1 MARGHILRTGIT
13 RPAPPVTATLVSR
26 GGMQS
31 VKAASRWLPTPASQ
45 QHAAALRQEA
55 ARLAKE
61 LAGLGAELVV
71 LFGSVVR
78 DAVGE
83 TSDLDL
89 LVVLATRRRFV
100 ARGVWLAEVLQPTV
114 PVDFLVYTPAEF
126 ARQRHWPFIRTVL
139 ADGQV
144 LYARGSIPAH
154 CYVANDSA
162 RALRLAGTVIEVVV
176 SRLQPTE

>member
-1 MARGHILRTGIT
+1 MARGYVLHTGT
-13 RPAPPVTATLVSR
+13 KWPAPTITVTLVLW

-31 VKAASRWLPTPASQ
+31 VKAVDRWLPTPAAQ

-83 TSDLDL
+83 MSDLDL

-100 ARGVWLAEVLQPTV
+100 ERGVWLAETLQPTV

-126 ARQRHWPFIRTVL
+126 AHQRHWPFLRTAL
-139 ADGQV
+139 AEGQV
-144 LYARGSIPAH
+144 LYARGSTG
-154 CYVANDSA
+154 
-162 RALRLAGTVIEVVV
+162 AGK
-176 SRLQPTE
+176 

>member
-1 MARGHILRTGIT
+1 
-13 RPAPPVTATLVSR
+13 
-26 GGMQS
+26 MQS
-31 VKAASRWLPTPASQ
+31 VKAVDRWLPTPTSQ
-45 QHAAALRQEA
+45 QHAATLRQEA

-71 LFGSVVR
+71 MFGSVAG

-126 ARQRHWPFIRTVL
+126 ARQRHWPFVRMAL
-139 ADGQV
+139 AEGQV
-144 LYARGSIPAH
+144 LHSRGSTG
-154 CYVANDSA
+154 
-162 RALRLAGTVIEVVV
+162 AGK
-176 SRLQPTE
+176 

>member
-1 MARGHILRTGIT
+1 
-13 RPAPPVTATLVSR
+13 
-26 GGMQS
+26 MQS
-31 VKAASRWLPTPASQ
+31 VKAVDRWLPTPASQ
-45 QHAAALRQEA
+45 QHAATLRQEA
-55 ARLAKE
+55 ARLAKD

-89 LVVLATRRRFV
+89 LVVLETRRRFV

-126 ARQRHWPFIRTVL
+126 ARQRHWPFIRTAL
-139 ADGQV
+139 AEGQV
-144 LYARGSIPAH
+144 LYARS
-154 CYVANDSA
+154 ST
-162 RALRLAGTVIEVVV
+162 GTGK
-176 SRLQPTE
+176 

>member
-176 SRLQPTE
+176 SRLRPTE